1 MNSMGWL
8 YSQQVLTL
16 SRNDREIVKTSDF
29 GDQLLWSNTTDR
41 DNDNLYRKFLPSL
54 HVNIQNTHW
63 CLIELDTEESDI
75 LMYDSLDWKNKTFRS
90 VKNSLPWKLP
100 NVLIKDL
107 VIYAVARV
115 NIFRTTA
122 LTQNV
127 T

>member
-1 MNSMGWL
+1 MNSMVCS

-63 CLIELDTEESDI
+63 CFIELDTEESNI
-75 LMYDSLDWKNKTFRS
+75 LMYASLDWKNKTFLDRLKGLLERMGKKMYPDK
-90 VKNSLPWKLP
+90 VKWH
-100 NVLIKDL
+100 
-107 VIYAVARV
+107 
-115 NIFRTTA
+115 
-122 LTQNV
+122 QW
-127 T
+127 